1 MTSKE
6 HISINNKESKNK
18 ENVINLADSDSKKI
32 EDIKHR
38 NSSMKNKQEKEKEKS
53 RIKTSIIKKLN
64 NEIEIVEETKNYKV
78 KDLMD
83 NNFIN
88 EYDPE
93 MQDNV
98 KYPKLKFFIDC
109 GSCSESE
116 QDLSSASIS
125 EESDEKKKE
134 SSKDIYKNTD
144 K

>member
-1 MTSKE
+1 MSSKE
-6 HISINNKESKNK
+6 HISLHSKEPKNK

-38 NSSMKNKQEKEKEKS
+38 NSSMKNIQSKEKEKS
-53 RIKTSIIKKLN
+53 RIKTSIMKKLN

-134 SSKDIYKNTD
+134 NSKDIYKNTD

>member
-98 KYPKLKFFIDC
+98 K
-109 GSCSESE
+109 
-116 QDLSSASIS
+116 
-125 EESDEKKKE
+125 
-134 SSKDIYKNTD
+134 
-144 K
+144 

>member
-6 HISINNKESKNK
+6 HISINNKESNNK

-98 KYPKLKFFIDC
+98 KYPKLNFFIDC

-116 QDLSSASIS
+116 QDLSSPSIS
-125 EESDEKKKE
+125 EESAENKKE
-134 SSKDIYKNTD
+134 NSKDIYKNTD